1 MKAVVEDQQLHN
13 YIVLLKEK
21 HGERTLPIWIGPSE
35 AMAIEA
41 ALVGESFE
49 RPLTHDLL
57 KIVIDTFQA
66 KVSKIEVEALK
77 NEIYYAKIY
86 IESDSKVFAIDARP
100 SDSIALALRMKTV
113 IFVDQKIMNE
123 NSWVLDGDK
132 NVSRLIDRLRKTKP
146 EQFGNFNLE
155 E

>member
-1 MKAVVEDQQLHN
+1 
-13 YIVLLKEK
+13 
-21 HGERTLPIWIGPSE
+21 
-35 AMAIEA
+35 MAIEA

-57 KIVIDTFQA
+57 KIIIDTFQA

-77 NEIYYAKIY
+77 NEIYYAKIF
-86 IESDSKVFAIDARP
+86 IEADSKVFAIDARP

-113 IFVDQKIMNE
+113 IFVDPKIMDE
-123 NSWVLDGDK
+123 NGWVLDGDK
-132 NVSRLIDRLRKTKP
+132 NVSQLIDRLRKTKP
-146 EQFGNFNLE
+146 EQFGNYNLE